1 MVVEQALRVLIGTVD
16 TLFVSHLGDAAVA
29 AVGATNQLL
38 NVAVML
44 FTVVGAGGT
53 VVMSHHLG
61 AGDERGAARAGAAAV
76 ALNSA
81 LGVGVSAAVALLARP
96 ALLAMQLPPVIA
108 TLAWPFL
115 VVMGGTLFLE
125 AHNIAASA
133 ILRAH
138 GRTATVMVTGA
149 VQNLVNATTVATVL
163 FGLAGAPRLGVPGV
177 ALAGVVSR
185 LVAAACLRVALRR
198 AGHRGG
204 ERQVQSLPALR
215 AELARTLPG
224 IVRFGLPVA
233 AENVCWSLAFVV
245 VTGFVARMG
254 AAPLAA
260 LSYSLQLST
269 WVSLVGGGLALANQL
284 RVGRLVG
291 QGALR
296 AAHDAPSRTLRAGLP
311 WVGGAALLLAFLA
324 PRLLRLFTAD
334 AAVLA
339 AATPA
344 LRLALLLE
352 PGRFVSLVA
361 VNSLRA
367 AGDARYPLAV
377 AAASM
382 WSVWVGL
389 AWALGLPLGLGL
401 SGVWLAM
408 AADEWL
414 RAAITLRRWRS
425 LRWTRPAH
433 AARRRVAAGAAQA
446 GVTATRR

>member
-215 AELARTLPG
+215 AELA
-224 IVRFGLPVA
+224 
-233 AENVCWSLAFVV
+233 
-245 VTGFVARMG
+245 
-254 AAPLAA
+254 
-260 LSYSLQLST
+260 
-269 WVSLVGGGLALANQL
+269 
-284 RVGRLVG
+284 
-291 QGALR
+291 
-296 AAHDAPSRTLRAGLP
+296 
-311 WVGGAALLLAFLA
+311 GGAAFWRGTAFRDEADSHSFCRLTICSRSYCISSSSGFVEQISTRA
-324 PRLLRLFTAD
+324 P
-334 AAVLA
+334 
-339 AATPA
+339 
-344 LRLALLLE
+344 
-352 PGRFVSLVA
+352 GS
-361 VNSLRA
+361 
-367 AGDARYPLAV
+367 
-377 AAASM
+377 
-382 WSVWVGL
+382 
-389 AWALGLPLGLGL
+389 
-401 SGVWLAM
+401 
-408 AADEWL
+408 
-414 RAAITLRRWRS
+414 AAIFRDSSEVDSIELAS
-425 LRWTRPAH
+425 S
-433 AARRRVAAGAAQA
+433 
-446 GVTATRR
+446 